1 MRQKDQRGMKM
12 KARSLFAVGVLAV
25 VSTVSAETRVER
37 TLKLEPGGRFRLDSD
52 VGAIVLRGK
61 SGAGAHVVFDSSR
74 DLSDE
79 LDIRFDEKP
88 GEAVVT
94 AKNRHHRWF
103 EGFRGRVEITVEVPQ
118 ETTVDLHTAGGSI
131 RVSDV
136 TRAVKLRTSG
146 GSLTA
151 EHVSGGLDGDT
162 SGGSVHVRDIAGNA
176 RVRTSGGSI
185 DAARIRG
192 PLDAD
197 TSGGSVRIDDVSG
210 DLKAHSSGGPIRVTN
225 ADGRVD
231 ADTSGGGVEVTFAK
245 GNGHGGRIESSG
257 GGVTVTLDPSVRL
270 DIDAHGERVES
281 DIPIETR
288 TFSRE
293 SLRGTLNGGGPELR
307 LETSGG
313 SVHIRSL

>member
-1 MRQKDQRGMKM
+1 MKVHWLVPG
-12 KARSLFAVGVLAV
+12 LFLAV
-25 VSTVSAETRVER
+25 ASTVCAENRVER

-52 VGAIVLRGK
+52 VGAVVLRGK
-61 SGAGAHVVFDSSR
+61 TGPGAHVVFDSSR

-103 EGFRGRVEITVEVPQ
+103 EGFRGRVEITVEVPE

-131 RVSDV
+131 RVSDLK
-136 TRAVKLRTSG
+136 RAAKLRTSG

-151 EHVSGGLDGDT
+151 EHVSGDLDGDT

-210 DLKAHSSGGPIRVTN
+210 DLKAHSSGGPIRVTG
-225 ADGRVD
+225 AAGRVD
-231 ADTSGGGVEVTFAK
+231 
-245 GNGHGGRIESSG
+245 
-257 GGVTVTLDPSVRL
+257 
-270 DIDAHGERVES
+270 
-281 DIPIETR
+281 
-288 TFSRE
+288 
-293 SLRGTLNGGGPELR
+293 
-307 LETSGG
+307 
-313 SVHIRSL
+313 